1 MELYYTDELTKVI
14 SSSNSD
20 EELQLKIIS
29 DRFTTKWLT
38 LNEESIP
45 LIIEKLQEQLIKLKK
60 KYQTIEIT

>member
-1 MELYYTDELTKVI
+1 MSDSYNFYADELTKVI
-14 SSSNSD
+14 YPSNSD

-45 LIIEKLQEQLIKLKK
+45 IIIQKLQEQLIKLKK
-60 KYQTIEIT
+60 